1 MASTELSARV
11 HGEGGLRTPAHSEHL
26 LALESTGERWVSCL
40 CPAETLTVSARPETN
55 ISVVIGE
62 ERPLE
67 ARFRRKLTSA
77 LALTDG

>member
-40 CPAETLTVSARPETN
+40 CPAETLTVPARPETN
-55 ISVVIGE
+55 MSVVVGE